1 MLLSSLLQV
10 SAQDR
15 ATAGKEKSPDGFHR
29 SAGDSTC
36 LQPILSVAT
45 SWTLSMSRSM
55 PFHRSTD
62 NSCAGIGRQRQ
73 VALTQRY
80 SDGRAPHGRTGC
92 RLECLSSAGTAA
104 ARSSPQMS
112 RSSMTTDPDAVRR
125 QYAGKSRL
133 VTRMSVWQPTA
144 TGQSPQDEAAAA
156 VRGAAPSSVID
167 VGCSIDMAVTYH
179 VADLHRALTEVRR
192 VLRPGGL
199 FVSVT
204 NGDRHLAALLA
215 DAGGA
220 PSSPRS
226 AARTELTPCDATSA
240 MSNGPT
246 TAPPST
252 TSPPST
258 RTLPVD
264 SPGSRAAGST
274 PAPRPSFSRNEPA
287 THGGIQ
293 AGGTI

>member
-1 MLLSSLLQV
+1 
-10 SAQDR
+10 
-15 ATAGKEKSPDGFHR
+15 
-29 SAGDSTC
+29 
-36 LQPILSVAT
+36 
-45 SWTLSMSRSM
+45 
-55 PFHRSTD
+55 
-62 NSCAGIGRQRQ
+62 
-73 VALTQRY
+73 
-80 SDGRAPHGRTGC
+80 
-92 RLECLSSAGTAA
+92 
-104 ARSSPQMS
+104 
-112 RSSMTTDPDAVRR
+112 MTTDPDAVRR

-220 PSSPRS
+220 PLLTSFSSENG
-226 AARTELTPCDATSA
+226 ADALRRHFGH
-240 MSNGPT
+240 SNGPT
-246 TAPPST
+246 LRRALCSPVTAPLST

-274 PAPRPSFSRNEPA
+274 PAPRPSSARNEPA